1 MTGDRV
7 AVLGASIVSPRASA
21 RLQREEMV
29 FHACRD
35 ALRQAG
41 LARDDIGAV
50 VQCSMDMLDGR
61 IISSSTSVEPA
72 GAYLKEEAKVAGDG
86 LLALLLG
93 WMRVLS
99 GAFDAVMVVA
109 QCKPSETRPEAAFR
123 ALFDP
128 WFTRPLGLDR
138 ISAAALQ
145 ARRFLESS
153 DVTWES
159 LAGVVAEH
167 RDRGSRN
174 PRLGS
179 KAVRVEE
186 VARSKILASP
196 IRALDAAPF
205 VDSAAALVLASKRFA
220 RSHPNPV
227 WLAGAGHC
235 VEEFFL
241 GERALHRSR
250 ALEDAAARAYRMAGL
265 RPADV
270 DVAEL
275 HAEFSYQVPLWM
287 SALGL
292 DRGRTAVDPSGGSLA
307 GHAPFVGGLARAAEA
322 VLQLRGEAGP
332 VQASG
337 AKVALAHGAAGPCG
351 QSQGVALFSK

>member
-1 MTGDRV
+1 MTGARV

-109 QCKPSETRPEAAFR
+109 QCKPSETEPEAAYR

-128 WFTRPLGLDR
+128 WYTRPLGLDR

-145 ARRFLESS
+145 ARRFLESGG
-153 DVTWES
+153 VTPEA
-159 LAGVVAEH
+159 LAETVAQH
-167 RDRGSRN
+167 RARGTKN
-174 PRLGS
+174 PRLRS
-179 KAVRVEE
+179 PNLRAAE
-186 VARSKILASP
+186 VLRSRPLASP
-196 IRALDAAPF
+196 IRALDASPF
-205 VDSAAALVLASKRFA
+205 VDSAAALVLSSEKFA
-220 RSHPNPV
+220 RSHPRPV

-235 VEEFFL
+235 VEEYFL

-275 HAEFSYQVPLWM
+275 HAEFSYQVPLYAG
-287 SALGL
+287 ALGL
-292 DRGRTAVDPSGGSLA
+292 DPDRAALDPSGGSLA

-332 VQASG
+332 VQAPG

-351 QSQGVALFSK
+351 QSQGVALFVR